1 MKQFVYTVIY
11 LLFNPWISDMVHAY
25 WLHGKSFQSFLWLE
39 GQNSNNTNLSLI
51 SCASCKKK
59 PISLGPKYLYDFTPI
74 PSPQKT
80 NKTKQQ
86 QNTAEVERW
95 LQERIHTEWKSSN
108 DEVPRLVTDF
118 EKSLL
123 SSFTYKPISLRCW
136 RIFLLCNLYS
146 F

>member
-1 MKQFVYTVIY
+1 M
-11 LLFNPWISDMVHAY
+11 FNPWISDMVHAY
-25 WLHGKSFQSFLWLE
+25 WLLGKGFQSFLWLE

-51 SCASCKKK
+51 SCASCKKNNNIFRTK
-59 PISLGPKYLYDFTPI
+59 VSIWFYTHSL
-74 PSPQKT
+74 PQKT

-86 QNTAEVERW
+86 QNTAEFERW
-95 LQERIHTEWKSSN
+95 LQERIHTEWKLSN

-118 EKSLL
+118 EKSSL

>member
-1 MKQFVYTVIY
+1 M
-11 LLFNPWISDMVHAY
+11 FNPWISDMVHAY
-25 WLHGKSFQSFLWLE
+25 WLLGKGFQSFLWLE
-39 GQNSNNTNLSLI
+39 GQNFQQYKPFPYFLCVLQ
-51 SCASCKKK
+51 KKQ

-95 LQERIHTEWKSSN
+95 LQERIHTEWKLSN